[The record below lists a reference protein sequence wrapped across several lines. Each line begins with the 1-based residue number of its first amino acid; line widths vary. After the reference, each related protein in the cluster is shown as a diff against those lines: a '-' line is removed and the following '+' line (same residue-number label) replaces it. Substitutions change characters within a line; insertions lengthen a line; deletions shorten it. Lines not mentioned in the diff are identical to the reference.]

1 MLFLS
6 ERRNWKVTSRHE
18 DLVFT
23 WTMSLTFPTSWV
35 LSMFL
40 KGLHPVK
47 ADGWPD
53 RYFQALVVVMWAQGL
68 ETIKWQFSETFTCK
82 RARNIKACF
91 SFPPKASSFLLP
103 AQFFLAIYPCSGFLV
118 SCPSYCLV
126 GLPTLILSPRS
137 NEHTIVKCIFPCS
150 AFPQNTSGTQLS

>member
-1 MLFLS
+1 MEKFPKHFTLTLSCFFLLQQSSMLFLS

-23 WTMSLTFPTSWV
+23 WTMSLKFPTSWV

-53 RYFQALVVVMWAQGL
+53 RYFQASVGVMWAQGL
-68 ETIKWQFSETFTCK
+68 ETIKWQFSERFTCK
-82 RARNIKACF
+82 RARNIKTCF
-91 SFPPKASSFLLP
+91 SFPPKASSFLSVLEGLGKP
-103 AQFFLAIYPCSGFLV
+103 G
-118 SCPSYCLV
+118 SCQV
-126 GLPTLILSPRS
+126 NWGW
-137 NEHTIVKCIFPCS
+137 H
-150 AFPQNTSGTQLS
+150 